1 MNTNN
6 INCFIKILKRN
17 SHNYKLINTQDDYE
31 ERISH
36 LILPGIGTYSNV
48 MEHLKT
54 NGLDKV
60 IITHINNKKKIL
72 AICVGMQVLTTIGF
86 ECSKMNGLDI
96 FKNSQ
101 TVKLIS
107 DEILPHIGWNNLI
120 FNDSIMNNCDFK
132 SLFKNVNL
140 DSDYYFVH
148 SYNVTFDEESTT
160 RDCVYSKCCYGSS
173 IFIAMI
179 LTPTIIATQFHPEK
193 SGKNGLKIIE
203 NFCKW

>member
-17 SHNYKLINTQDDYE
+17 NRNYKVINKQDEYE
-31 ERISH
+31 EQMSH
-36 LILPGIGTYSNV
+36 LILPGIGTYANA
-48 MEHLKT
+48 MEHLKS
-54 NGLDKV
+54 NGLDNV
-60 IITHINNKKKIL
+60 IITHIKNKKKML

-101 TVKLIS
+101 TVKLIT
-107 DEILPHIGWNNLI
+107 DEILPHVGWNNLI
-120 FNDSIMNNCDFK
+120 FNDSIVNNNDFN

-148 SYNVTFDEESTT
+148 SYNVTFNEESII
-160 RDCVYSKCCYGSS
+160 RDCLYSKCNYGSS

-179 LTPTIIATQFHPEK
+179 LTSTIIATQFHPEK